1 MPEVCDIISHF
12 IRYVAC
18 MWCKYAADMETAL
31 FAPKRGSV
39 LTFCWDTLA
48 FSLPRVYYV
57 QCSAVK
63 MSKFIQED
71 LE

>member
-1 MPEVCDIISHF
+1 
-12 IRYVAC
+12 

-31 FAPKRGSV
+31 FAPIWGSV
-39 LTFCWDTLA
+39 LTFCWDILA
-48 FSLPRVYYV
+48 LHFPRVYYV